1 MIYTFVSTFFLC
13 DFRFDPV
20 FNGNKSPV
28 VLCLSLGRDALLT
41 TSVNC
46 VTSFF
51 SGFVIFS
58 VLGYMA
64 DKHKVSIEDVATEGE
79 CRRSRRKL

>member
-1 MIYTFVSTFFLC
+1 M
-13 DFRFDPV
+13 
-20 FNGNKSPV
+20 
-28 VLCLSLGRDALLT
+28 SLGRDALLT

-79 CRRSRRKL
+79 CCCSSHDFVKNVFGVFQMRKFCKRMKLMRS

>member
-1 MIYTFVSTFFLC
+1 
-13 DFRFDPV
+13 
-20 FNGNKSPV
+20 
-28 VLCLSLGRDALLT
+28 RDALLT

-64 DKHKVSIEDVATEGE
+64 NKHQVSIEDVATEGAGLVFIIYPE
-79 CRRSRRKL
+79 AIATLPGSTFWAILFFIMLLTLGIDSAVS

>member
-1 MIYTFVSTFFLC
+1 M
-13 DFRFDPV
+13 
-20 FNGNKSPV
+20 
-28 VLCLSLGRDALLT
+28 SLGRDALLT

-79 CRRSRRKL
+79 CCHSSHDFIKKVFGVFQMRKFCKMMKLMRS